1 MLLHLTTKHKTMKKI
16 IFALLGVLSLASV
29 ANAQKKTS
37 GAIQYET
44 TVDPAAM
51 AAASG
56 IQIPEQ
62 MKARMPSS
70 SKSNFE
76 LLFNAT
82 NASYMPVEETE
93 DSNGAGGGGGGM
105 GRMMMRFGGG
115 GGNREYYYTF
125 ADQKLVE
132 VFELNDTTYYMPS
145 KLTLSTTGPV
155 GSFGMGRN
163 QGDTTKAK
171 PVAPPKIEIVKTD
184 ATKKIVGYDC
194 KEVIV
199 KSTRSIKILD
209 MDKDVTEETHIWYT
223 TDLGFNFSPNPNMW
237 TEGTVLAIEGRGNST
252 IAKSI
257 EFRGVSNKDVTAPKK
272 ATLITDAEY
281 KVKMENMMKRFRG
294 NGNGRPGGVNVVR
307 GFGG

>member
-1 MLLHLTTKHKTMKKI
+1 MKRA
-16 IFALLGVLSLASV
+16 IFALLGVLTFASV

-37 GAIQYET
+37 GAIQFET
-44 TVDPAAM
+44 TIDPAAM
-51 AAASG
+51 MAASG
-56 IQIPEQ
+56 VKIPEQ
-62 MKARMPSS
+62 MAARMPST

-105 GRMMMRFGGG
+105 GRMMRGFGGA

-125 ADQKLVE
+125 ADKKLVE
-132 VFELNDTTYYMPS
+132 VFDLSDTTYVMPS
-145 KLTLSTTGPV
+145 SLKLNTSGPI
-155 GSFGMGRN
+155 GTFGGMGMGRN
-163 QGDTTKAK
+163 NPNDTSKPK
-171 PVAPPKIEIVKTD
+171 PVVPPKIEVVKTD
-184 ATKKIVGYDC
+184 ATKQILGLTC
-194 KEVIV
+194 NEVIV
-199 KSTRSIKILD
+199 KSTRSVKILD

-223 TDLGFNFSPNPNMW
+223 KDLGFDFSPNPNMW

-257 EFRGVSNKDVTAPKK
+257 EYRNVSSKDVTAPKK
-272 ATLITDAEY
+272 ATPITDAEY

-294 NGNGRPGGVNVVR
+294 NGNNRPGGAGGQRVIMVN
-307 GFGG
+307 

>member
-1 MLLHLTTKHKTMKKI
+1 MKKV
-16 IFALLGVLSLASV
+16 IFALFGVLSFVFV

-37 GAIQYET
+37 GAIQFEAT
-44 TVDPAAM
+44 IDPAAM

-56 IQIPEQ
+56 IKIPEQ
-62 MKARMPSS
+62 MAARMPSS

-82 NASYMPVEETE
+82 NASYMPVEENE

-105 GRMMMRFGGG
+105 GRMMMRFGGA

-125 ADQKLVE
+125 ADQKLTE
-132 VFELNDTTYYMPS
+132 VFDLNDTTYYMPS
-145 KLTLSTTGPV
+145 KLTLSTSGPI
-155 GSFGMGRN
+155 GSFRMGGGN
-163 QGDTTKAK
+163 SNDTTKAK
-171 PVAPPKIEIVKTD
+171 PVAPPRIEVVKTD
-184 ATKKIVGYDC
+184 ATKKIIGFDC

-199 KSTRSIKILD
+199 KSTRTVKILD

-237 TEGTVLAIEGRGNST
+237 TEGTVLAIESRGNNT

-257 EFRGVSNKDVTAPKK
+257 EYRGVSAKDVTAPKK
-272 ATLITDAEY
+272 AKLITAEEY
-281 KVKMENMMKRFRG
+281 KTKMDNMMKRFRG
-294 NGNGRPGGVNVVR
+294 NGNGRPGGQVRMVV
-307 GFGG
+307 GG